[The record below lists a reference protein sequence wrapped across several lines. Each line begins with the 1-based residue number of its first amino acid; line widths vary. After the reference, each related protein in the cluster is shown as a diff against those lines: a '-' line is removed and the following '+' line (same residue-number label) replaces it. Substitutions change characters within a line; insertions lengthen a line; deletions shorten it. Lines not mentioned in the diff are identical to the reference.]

1 MTKVALTVFLLVLSA
16 TILFAA
22 EADHRFVQF
31 FHFPGSMEVV
41 VVVAE
46 GDLEPRSIGS
56 YNLRIYKKRS
66 GKFPTDEF
74 IAGIV
79 RPRNGTIEAVQ
90 FADVDGD
97 GRPDV
102 AVLMRSAGSG
112 GYLAADAFRYSH
124 RSLELI
130 GSVAGL
136 GKAADVIAALRDQL
150 KSPAAVEGH

>member
-1 MTKVALTVFLLVLSA
+1 MTRLALTLLFL
-16 TILFAA
+16 AA
-22 EADHRFVQF
+22 GAIALGADANHRFVHL
-31 FHFPGSMEVV
+31 FHFPSGSEVL
-41 VVVAE
+41 VVAE

-56 YNLRIYKKRS
+56 YTLRVYAGNLDQFS
-66 GKFPTDEF
+66 TDEF
-74 IAGIV
+74 ITGMV

-90 FADVDGD
+90 LADVDGD
-97 GRPDV
+97 GRADV
-102 AVLMRSAGSG
+102 VVLMRSAGSG